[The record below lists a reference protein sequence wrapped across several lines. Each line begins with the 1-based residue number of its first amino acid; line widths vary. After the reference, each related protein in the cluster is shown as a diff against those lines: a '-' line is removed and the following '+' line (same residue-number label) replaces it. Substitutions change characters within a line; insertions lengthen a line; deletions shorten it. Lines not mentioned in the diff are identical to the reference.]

1 MGPALAAPWSQI
13 PAGRTE
19 MAGKSRRHFDETDA
33 KVLLEALEAAR
44 RVCVQAGC
52 KAPIRGD
59 AYIAAEKVI
68 EAIDDA
74 ALVLTGRRDHLWL
87 KSH

>member
-1 MGPALAAPWSQI
+1 M
-13 PAGRTE
+13 
-19 MAGKSRRHFDETDA
+19 
-33 KVLLEALEAAR
+33 LLEGLEAAR

-68 EAIDDA
+68 EAIDDV
-74 ALVLTGRRDHLWL
+74 ALVLTGRRDHFWL